1 MALRILGFFAY
12 LEKKGWD
19 IIMDITGKLEN
30 RNNLYQNTTR
40 NHTKTS
46 VGKETDNTF
55 AKQLEGT
62 YLSTAELIEQVKQ
75 KRDEIYEKLQNGE
88 TEESFAIGAGSYT
101 IREWDSFI
109 KQLDK
114 TIDEAKEE
122 MRAEIQKRKED
133 QIETEEQREEE
144 LKKEIEKR
152 IDMEHLFREDI

>member
-12 LEKKGWD
+12 LGKEGWD
-19 IIMDITGKLEN
+19 KIMDITGKLEN
-30 RNNLYQNTTR
+30 RNNLYQNTTG
-40 NHTKTS
+40 NYTKTS
-46 VGKETDNTF
+46 VGKEADNAF

-62 YLSTAELIEQVKQ
+62 YLSTEELIEQVKQ

-88 TEESFAIGAGSYT
+88 TEESFVIGAGSYT

-144 LKKEIEKR
+144 LEKEIEKR